1 MLAKCTLQNPTKI
14 IPLHKWSTARWRWR
28 CCGRVWQM
36 KRMCLTF
43 LHACSDVL
51 RCKTLRSSEICS
63 YSTFGL
69 GTYLP
74 IAAKKTCLLSFDYI
88 FPFIY
93 STHRVSFSFI
103 FGPYKRQFKWRSLS
117 GRHSKSRPFNIES
130 DPITT
135 RPTGLFALFLLQVFC
150 KEIHEFFLLGI
161 KLPSV
166 VYNSTFALDQS
177 LNRWEDWTIEA

>member
-103 FGPYKRQFKWRSLS
+103 FGPYNLTNDSSNEEVSRAGIRSHDLS
-117 GRHSKSRPFNIES
+117 ILSLIPLPPDLQGFLSYFCCKFFVKKFTNFFFSASNFHLLYTIRH
-130 DPITT
+130 
-135 RPTGLFALFLLQVFC
+135 L
-150 KEIHEFFLLGI
+150 H
-161 KLPSV
+161 
-166 VYNSTFALDQS
+166 
-177 LNRWEDWTIEA
+177 

>member
-1 MLAKCTLQNPTKI
+1 MNQSSPLMKGAKTSCRRTHSDFILFLSRISQLQNPTKI

-103 FGPYKRQFKWRSLS
+103 FGPYKRQFK
-117 GRHSKSRPFNIES
+117 
-130 DPITT
+130 
-135 RPTGLFALFLLQVFC
+135 
-150 KEIHEFFLLGI
+150 
-161 KLPSV
+161 
-166 VYNSTFALDQS
+166 
-177 LNRWEDWTIEA
+177 